1 MSRNLQERR
10 ILITGGGTGIGR
22 ALAESAA
29 REGASVFVTGRRSEP
44 LAETVGSILSRSSDV
59 RAGFLSIDI
68 TAPGAPIRLVAE
80 ALQFLGGLD
89 ALVVNAGFG
98 EKRPLE
104 GFDEKTIDESIAVN
118 LTAAIKTTHAALAAL
133 EKGAQERPGAD
144 LILVA
149 SMAGMQGFAGGSIY
163 CATKWGVRGFGKALQ
178 EELKPK
184 NIRVTI
190 VCPGSTDTE
199 FFDRF
204 PAGIPRAEM
213 LRPAEIADAMIHV
226 LSARPEVLFE
236 ELILRPRVVKS

>member
-1 MSRNLQERR
+1 MKLNLQDRR

-22 ALAESAA
+22 VLAESAA
-29 REGASVFVTGRRSEP
+29 REGASVFVTGRRPGP
-44 LAETVGSILSRSSDV
+44 LAETVGSILSLSPGV
-59 RAGFLSIDI
+59 QAGFFPLDLTS
-68 TAPGAPIRLVAE
+68 PGAPTRLVAE
-80 ALQFLGGLD
+80 ALHFLGGLD

-104 GFDEKTIDESIAVN
+104 KFDEKTIDESIALN

-133 EKGAQERPGAD
+133 EKAAQDRPGAD
-144 LILVA
+144 LILLA
-149 SMAGMQGFAGGSIY
+149 STAALQGFSGGSIY

-190 VCPGSTDTE
+190 VCPGSTDTA

-213 LRPAEIADAMIHV
+213 LRPAEVAAAIIHV